1 MLSKKGLRSPT
12 NGDSCLEGG
21 RRVGGRIEIN
31 GGSFSGAEIAAVAN
45 YVTSHVGS
53 NVGRGASGRY
63 TGEHNSFLVTEQ
75 RRYLN
80 GRPCGGP
87 KLLGPLPELKKSAAK
102 RMFNGFGL
110 RVTCALSVSP
120 REIRQDWTALSRRGI
135 E

>member
-80 GRPCGGP
+80 GRHAGGLNFWDP
-87 KLLGPLPELKKSAAK
+87 YRSLRNRQLSACL
-102 RMFNGFGL
+102 M
-110 RVTCALSVSP
+110 ALV
-120 REIRQDWTALSRRGI
+120 
-135 E
+135 